1 MTRLLSRLRPFDA
14 ASAEIA
20 KQRSTL
26 VSIDEEARS
35 HPQADAGLNPAAAVR
50 KIRELVDDDAAI
62 ACDAGSHYIY
72 MARHFRGCYPPRR
85 VLFSNGS
92 ADPGRRIAGGDGTA
106 LGPLPS

>member
-14 ASAEIA
+14 ASGEIA

-35 HPQADAGLNPAAAVR
+35 HPQADAGLNPAAVR

-92 ADPGRRIAGGDGTA
+92 ADPGRRIARGDGTA
-106 LGPLPS
+106 LGPVPS